1 MRRIAAEAP
10 ASGTRT
16 IGTCATS
23 LLDRS
28 LTSIGTARPDAAR
41 RPSHGTYEQSVS
53 PVAAAHPRDTSKAPV
68 AAAPTVALN
77 EGMSAAGHNPRER
90 NPTLPHELLEA
101 VRSLSRTSVL
111 VVGDAMLDRYV
122 YGTVQRV
129 SPEAP
134 VSILAIEREVAVP
147 GGAGNVVRNLTAL
160 GAACAFVSVVGDD
173 AAGGDL
179 TGLIGGQPRVEP
191 WLLVQG
197 GRTTT
202 VKTRFVAAGQ
212 HLLRTDREQAQPI
225 HPRLADR
232 LVKIAADAVAAT
244 SAVVLSDYGKGVLQ
258 GDLAPRLIASARAA
272 GRRVV
277 VDPKG
282 GDLSRFAGADLIIP
296 EPLELSAF
304 SGLAVGDEASAAA
317 AALSLRRAHGFG
329 GVLVPR
335 GPDGLTLVHLDADG
349 AELVRHFR
357 AEASDVHDP
366 AGAGDA
372 VVAVLAASF
381 AAGLSLASAAR
392 LAALALGIVSRKSG
406 LSIVR
411 AEELVEGLAPGRGVA
426 RKLVSLPLALEVSER
441 WRHRGWRVGF
451 LHLGH
456 GECPE
461 AVTEQ
466 ARRWCDRLLVGVS
479 DETGF
484 HALLAE
490 RPEVDLVAVTN
501 GSPAEDLV
509 RLLRP
514 DVLVAGDPA
523 MAELLRE
530 WGGEMRPAA

>member
-1 MRRIAAEAP
+1 MALDGPPAP
-10 ASGTRT
+10 A
-16 IGTCATS
+16 
-23 LLDRS
+23 
-28 LTSIGTARPDAAR
+28 
-41 RPSHGTYEQSVS
+41 
-53 PVAAAHPRDTSKAPV
+53 
-68 AAAPTVALN
+68 
-77 EGMSAAGHNPRER
+77 HNPIH
-90 NPTLPHELLEA
+90 PHELSEA
-101 VRSLSRTSVL
+101 VRSLGRVAVL

-122 YGTVQRV
+122 YGAVTRV

-134 VSILAIEREVAVP
+134 VPVLTVDREVAVP

-160 GAACAFVSVVGDD
+160 GSAAAFVSVVGDD

-179 TGLIGGQPRVEP
+179 TALIGGQPRVEP

-197 GRTTT
+197 GRATT

-212 HLLRTDREQAQPI
+212 HLMRTDREQAQPI

-232 LVKIAADAVAAT
+232 LVKIATDAVAAT
-244 SAVVLSDYGKGVLQ
+244 SALVLSDYGKGVLA
-258 GDLAPRLIASARAA
+258 GDIAPRLIASARAT

-282 GDLSRFAGADLIIP
+282 GDLARFAGADLIVP
-296 EPLELSAF
+296 EREELAGF
-304 SGLAVGDEASAAA
+304 SGLPGGDEASVAA
-317 AALSLRRAHGFG
+317 AALALRRAHGFG

-335 GPDGLTLVHLDADG
+335 GPDGLSMVHLDADG
-349 AELVRHFR
+349 AETVRHFR

-366 AGAGDA
+366 AGSGDA
-372 VVAVLAASF
+372 VVAIC
-381 AAGLSLASAAR
+381 AAGLAAGLTLASVAR

-411 AEELVEGLAPGRGVA
+411 SEELLEGLAPGRGLA
-426 RKLVSLPLALEVSER
+426 RKLVSLPLALEVTER

-451 LHLGH
+451 LHLAQGD
-456 GECPE
+456 CPE

-466 ARRWCDRLLVGVS
+466 ARRWCDRLLVGVP
-479 DETGF
+479 DESGAG
-484 HALLAE
+484 HAALAE
-490 RPEVDLVAVTN
+490 RPEVDLVAVCN
-501 GSPAEDLV
+501 GSRPEELV

-530 WGGEMRPAA
+530 WGGELRPAA

>member
-1 MRRIAAEAP
+1 MALDGPPP
-10 ASGTRT
+10 AGQYPL
-16 IGTCATS
+16 G
-23 LLDRS
+23 
-28 LTSIGTARPDAAR
+28 
-41 RPSHGTYEQSVS
+41 
-53 PVAAAHPRDTSKAPV
+53 
-68 AAAPTVALN
+68 
-77 EGMSAAGHNPRER
+77 R
-90 NPTLPHELLEA
+90 NPIHPHELSEV
-101 VRSLSRTSVL
+101 VRSLGRVAVL
-111 VVGDAMLDRYV
+111 VVGDAMLDRYI
-122 YGTVQRV
+122 YGAVTRV

-134 VSILAIEREVAVP
+134 VPVLTVDREVAVP

-160 GAACAFVSVVGDD
+160 GSAAAFVSVVGDD

-179 TGLIGGQPRVEP
+179 TALIGGQPRVEP

-197 GRTTT
+197 GRATT

-232 LVKIAADAVAAT
+232 LVKIATDAVAAT
-244 SAVVLSDYGKGVLQ
+244 SALVLSDYGKGVLA
-258 GDLAPRLIASARAA
+258 GDIAPRLIASARAT

-282 GDLSRFAGADLIIP
+282 GDLSRFAGADLIVP
-296 EPLELSAF
+296 EREELAAF
-304 SGLAVGDEASAAA
+304 TGLACRDEGTVAAA
-317 AALSLRRAHGFG
+317 ATALRRAHGFG

-335 GPDGLTLVHLDADG
+335 GPDGLSIVHLDVDG
-349 AELVRHFR
+349 AETVRHFR

-366 AGAGDA
+366 AGSGDA
-372 VVAVLAASF
+372 VVAIC
-381 AAGLSLASAAR
+381 AAGLAAGLTLASVAR

-411 AEELVEGLAPGRGVA
+411 AEELLEGLTPGRGAA
-426 RKLVSLPLALEVSER
+426 RKLVSLPLALEVTER

-451 LHLGH
+451 LHLTEGA
-456 GECPE
+456 CPE

-466 ARRWCDRLLVGVS
+466 ARRWCDRLLVGVP
-479 DETGF
+479 DENGGNV
-484 HALLAE
+484 ALAE
-490 RPEVDLVAVTN
+490 RPEVDLVAVCN
-501 GSPAEDLV
+501 GSRPEELV

-530 WGGEMRPAA
+530 WGGELRPAA